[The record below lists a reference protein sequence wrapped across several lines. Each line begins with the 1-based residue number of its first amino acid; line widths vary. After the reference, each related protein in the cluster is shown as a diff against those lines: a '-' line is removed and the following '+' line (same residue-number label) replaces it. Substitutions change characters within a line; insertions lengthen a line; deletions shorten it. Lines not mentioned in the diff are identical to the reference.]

1 MDGQQRGGAHEHRAT
16 LRPRRAGL
24 APGIS
29 DTGGRIAWVEDGS
42 IWLTSAANN
51 WELIEIVN
59 PAELELVGSV
69 EADSRVGVGFAE
81 ERLGA
86 MRLWSLSGPTRG
98 GHGALFVAQIP
109 ENTTDT
115 EHVGVQALATAGEAI
130 AGITPSSFHL
140 FDPVS
145 PEGHIVA
152 RTAEGFLRFMKN

>member
-1 MDGQQRGGAHEHRAT
+1 M
-16 LRPRRAGL
+16 
-24 APGIS
+24 
-29 DTGGRIAWVEDGS
+29 
-42 IWLTSAANN
+42 
-51 WELIEIVN
+51 IEIVN

-81 ERLGA
+81 GA
-86 MRLWSLSGPTRG
+86 AGRYAFVVFVGTNASG
-98 GHGALFVAQIP
+98 HSALFVAQIP